1 MIMTNRPNPF
11 TLPDSPITLLVE
23 FGTRA
28 SQLGLETGLMEL
40 VKTRASQINGCAVC
54 LDLHTRVARRRG
66 ETEQR
71 LYLLD
76 AWRETPLYTD
86 RERAALAWTEAL
98 TSLTDGHAS
107 DENYEMLIAEFTPEE
122 QAALTLL
129 IVAING
135 FNRIGVGFRAGPMTE
150 AQLASVAA
158 AA

>member
-1 MIMTNRPNPF
+1 MTTRLNPF
-11 TLPDSPITLLVE
+11 IRPDSPIKLLVD
-23 FGTRA
+23 FGTKA
-28 SQLGLETGLMEL
+28 SQLGLETSLMEL

-54 LDLHTRVARRRG
+54 LDLHTRVARKHG

-71 LYLLD
+71 LYMLD

-98 TSLTDGHAS
+98 TRLTDGHAS

-150 AQLASVAA
+150 AQLASVPAA
-158 AA
+158 A

>member
-1 MIMTNRPNPF
+1 MTTRLNPF
-11 TLPDSPITLLVE
+11 IRPDSPINLLVD
-23 FGTRA
+23 FGTKA
-28 SQLGLETGLMEL
+28 SQLGLETSLMEL

-54 LDLHTRVARRRG
+54 LDLHTRVARKHG

-71 LYLLD
+71 LYMLD

-98 TSLTDGHAS
+98 TRLTDGHAS

-150 AQLASVAA
+150 AQLASVPAA
-158 AA
+158 A

>member
-1 MIMTNRPNPF
+1 MTTRLNPF
-11 TLPDSPITLLVE
+11 IRPDGPINLLIE
-23 FGTRA
+23 FGTKA

-54 LDLHTRVARRRG
+54 LDLHTRVARKHG

-71 LYLLD
+71 LYMLD

-98 TSLTDGHAS
+98 TRLTDGHAS
-107 DENYEMLIAEFTPEE
+107 DESYEVLIAEFTPEE

-150 AQLASVAA
+150 AQLASVPSAA
-158 AA
+158 